1 MGLNLYSK
9 IEPFLDFEEE
19 IYRLHNEFVGFV
31 VSNELDNVLDIG
43 CGQGYFL
50 ECLKANSKTAFGID
64 LSEHQIQV
72 CHEKGLDNTACISL
86 NEVKEKYDCATAIFD
101 VINYINKDDLK
112 QFFEDCYN
120 LLNKDGYFIFDVN
133 TLFGFEDIAQ
143 GCITIDLEDKFI
155 AIDANYEDGKLI
167 TDLTLFTKETE
178 LYSKE
183 QDSITQYYHDKQR
196 VKKLLTKIGFK
207 IESINDF
214 YLHSFDEKP
223 DKLIYIC
230 KK

>member
-1 MGLNLYSK
+1 MLY
-9 IEPFLDFEEE
+9 
-19 IYRLHNEFVGFV
+19 
-31 VSNELDNVLDIG
+31 
-43 CGQGYFL
+43 
-50 ECLKANSKTAFGID
+50 
-64 LSEHQIQV
+64 
-72 CHEKGLDNTACISL
+72 
-86 NEVKEKYDCATAIFD
+86 EVIT
-101 VINYINKDDLK
+101 
-112 QFFEDCYN
+112 
-120 LLNKDGYFIFDVN
+120 VN

-214 YLHSFDEKP
+214 YLVITSYSIHYT
-223 DKLIYIC
+223 KLYEIIRTGAANAPRPC
-230 KK
+230 FSCVSA

>member
-1 MGLNLYSK
+1 MYAIRSYY
-9 IEPFLDFEEE
+9 E
-19 IYRLHNEFVGFV
+19 
-31 VSNELDNVLDIG
+31 
-43 CGQGYFL
+43 GYFL

-143 GCITIDLEDKFI
+143 GCITIDFR
-155 AIDANYEDGKLI
+155 I
-167 TDLTLFTKETE
+167 TSYNVCYT
-178 LYSKE
+178 
-183 QDSITQYYHDKQR
+183 
-196 VKKLLTKIGFK
+196 KLLRIKKIKELIDINLTAPIILSSLLLRSLKKTKG
-207 IESINDF
+207 
-214 YLHSFDEKP
+214 H
-223 DKLIYIC
+223 IC
-230 KK
+230 ATDC